1 MLSTN
6 ILETTTTLI
15 NNYRRLKAEIKKLE
29 SEANAIKKNLITNY
43 MKDTDTLLN
52 NDGHV
57 IATYKKAIRV
67 TFDTKT
73 FAADH
78 KSLYDDYCIM
88 REVSTFLAK

>member
-1 MLSTN
+1 MLSPN

-15 NNYRRLKAEIKKLE
+15 DMYKRLKAEIKKLE
-29 SEANAIKKNLITNY
+29 SEANAIKKTLINNY

-57 IATYKKAIRV
+57 IATYKKAIRI
-67 TFDTKT
+67 TFDAKT

-78 KSLYDDYCIM
+78 KSLHDDYCIM
-88 REVSTFLAK
+88 REVSTFLVK

>member
-1 MLSTN
+1 MLSPN
-6 ILETTTTLI
+6 ILETTSTLI
-15 NNYRRLKAEIKKLE
+15 NNYKRLKAEIKKLE

-57 IATYKKAIRV
+57 IATYKKAIRI
-67 TFDTKT
+67 TFDAKT

-78 KSLYDDYCIM
+78 KSLYEDYCIM

>member
-1 MLSTN
+1 MLSPN
-6 ILETTTTLI
+6 ILETTSTLI
-15 NNYRRLKAEIKKLE
+15 NNYKRLKAEIKKLE

-52 NDGHV
+52 NDGHI
-57 IATYKKAIRV
+57 IATYKKAIRI
-67 TFDTKT
+67 TFNTKA

-78 KSLYDDYCIM
+78 KSLYEDYCIM